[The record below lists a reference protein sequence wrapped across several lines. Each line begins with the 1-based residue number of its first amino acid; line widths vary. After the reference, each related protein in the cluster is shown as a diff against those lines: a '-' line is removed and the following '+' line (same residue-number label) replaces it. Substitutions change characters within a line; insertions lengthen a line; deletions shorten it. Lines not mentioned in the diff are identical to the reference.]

1 MNMPATKT
9 STQDIYSALLGS
21 QNFILAKN
29 WSQDPIFVV
38 TSFLSILS
46 TSSEFSTGRAYHL
59 FKLIFYVVSSFL
71 LLIEEKISKK

>member
-1 MNMPATKT
+1 MPATKT
-9 STQDIYSALLGS
+9 STQDIYSALSGS

-46 TSSEFSTGRAYHL
+46 TSSEFSTGHAIYL

-71 LLIEEKISKK
+71 RLIEEKISKK